1 MSLFHCIHVHA
12 KTGAEFRL
20 SLQQTNQSILLSKKK
35 NTSNNESSG
44 VLAASASSRPYSTQ
58 GQQLEFLPEILRTTK
73 REVGIAG
80 STM

>member
-1 MSLFHCIHVHA
+1 MSMP
-12 KTGAEFRL
+12 RL
-20 SLQQTNQSILLSKKK
+20 GQNSVLIDSRQTSPFVLWAKK
-35 NTSNNESSG
+35 NTYNESSG

-58 GQQLEFLPEILRTTK
+58 GQQVEFLPEILRTTK

>member
-1 MSLFHCIHVHA
+1 MPRLR
-12 KTGAEFRL
+12 AEFSL
-20 SLQQTNQSILLSKKK
+20 SLQQTNLTQSILGQKK
-35 NTSNNESSG
+35 NTNNESSG

-58 GQQLEFLPEILRTTK
+58 GQQVEFLPEILRTTK

>member
-1 MSLFHCIHVHA
+1 M
-12 KTGAEFRL
+12 T
-20 SLQQTNQSILLSKKK
+20 
-35 NTSNNESSG
+35 ESSG

-58 GQQLEFLPEILRTTK
+58 GQQVEFLPEILRATK